1 MPSRSEWMPA
11 GLHIP
16 RDGDYYAIV
25 HDARFSEQKQNFYRL
40 KVGNFAYADGIFPL
54 GWKRGEKLDVDFF
67 GGNLRVPAK
76 TAVDLSSIGSKLEFT
91 RLNVPGEPG
100 SLPFLFVVGD
110 LPETIEPARRTD
122 DEALALLRPR

>member
-1 MPSRSEWMPA
+1 VDAR
-11 GLHIP
+11 LDFTFP

-110 LPETIEPARRTD
+110 LPKPSSLRA
-122 DEALALLRPR
+122 AQMMKLWHYLRPR